1 MPLFSVTQKSDWYL
15 KINPNGRIPA
25 IRHHG
30 AGPKGEDIDV
40 FESGAILEY
49 IAEAFPEGGAKLLPK
64 EEPARSATRGW
75 LHWQMGGLGP
85 MMGQAFHFMFKKPK
99 VEYAFERYTD
109 ESKRLLGILDK
120 RVGESEWLN
129 GSGFSLA
136 ECAIVPWV
144 AGALKPERA
153 EMAEA
158 MFGISAFKNL
168 PKWVERCKAIEA
180 VGKGMGALSAKKEG
194 EGEGK

>member
-1 MPLFSVTQKSDWYL
+1 M
-15 KINPNGRIPA
+15 
-25 IRHHG
+25 
-30 AGPKGEDIDV
+30 

-144 AGALKPERA
+144 AGAL
-153 EMAEA
+153 
-158 MFGISAFKNL
+158 
-168 PKWVERCKAIEA
+168 
-180 VGKGMGALSAKKEG
+180 
-194 EGEGK
+194 